1 MSSLFSPEIWG
12 IVALSVQVSLVA
24 MLFTLP
30 LATAVAYLL
39 ATRRFRGWYLL
50 NALCHLPLVMPPVI
64 TGYLLLVAFGP
75 NGAIGSVL
83 KNVFGFTFVRTN
95 DYS

>member
-39 ATRRFRGWYLL
+39 VWFYLCVQL
-50 NALCHLPLVMPPVI
+50 DGCGVGCWGNVI
-64 TGYLLLVAFGP
+64 PAGDAAY
-75 NGAIGSVL
+75 SVG
-83 KNVFGFTFVRTN
+83 V
-95 DYS
+95 